1 MKNHHAFLFATFFIL
16 AACKNQKEA
25 NSAPPGA
32 GKKNYFPVA
41 DFLRSE
47 IHYVDSLPL
56 GILKCKVK
64 NNHSDSSFI
73 NPDEFNQLA
82 EEFIPPVL
90 TSAAFENDYEESS
103 FIDQTT
109 QSVAFTYATKN
120 KNQELQRIDVLAKSN
135 EGNNQVLSIYLEKM
149 SEKNN
154 EQVRQ
159 KMYWKARKSFL
170 IVTTRRSPGQ
180 PPVVS
185 QLKVIWDRSN

>member
-1 MKNHHAFLFATFFIL
+1 MKNHHAFLFAAFFLL
-16 AACKNQKEA
+16 AACKNHKEA
-25 NSAPPGA
+25 NSASPEA

-41 DFLRSE
+41 DFLKSE

-56 GILKCKVK
+56 GILKCQIQD
-64 NNHSDSSFI
+64 NHTDSSFI

-82 EEFIPPVL
+82 REFIPPVL
-90 TSAAFENDYEESS
+90 TGPDFENDYTESS

-135 EGNNQVLSIYLEKM
+135 EGNNQVLSVYMEKM
-149 SEKNN
+149 FDKNN

-159 KMYWKARKSFL
+159 KMYWKTRKSFL
-170 IVTTRRSPGQ
+170 IITTRRSSGQ
-180 PPVVS
+180 PGVVS